1 MTAPNSPLFNSNS
14 FMSLASLDQAAMDAF
29 PEAVYLC
36 AGDVRVLRFNQ
47 KAVELWGRTPTVG
60 DPQERFCG
68 SFRLYRTDGTLLP
81 HDRCAMAVALQ
92 TGGSFRD
99 QEVVIEEP
107 GVGCRHIL
115 LREGVCRMRRF
126 YFHVKNG
133 QVTVLDQEGV
143 EFADEQEAGKEA
155 ARRGREIATR
165 SALKGV
171 SPGGLILVVDEQW
184 QPVYGVPFDGDA

>member
-1 MTAPNSPLFNSNS
+1 
-14 FMSLASLDQAAMDAF
+14 
-29 PEAVYLC
+29 
-36 AGDVRVLRFNQ
+36 
-47 KAVELWGRTPTVG
+47 
-60 DPQERFCG
+60 
-68 SFRLYRTDGTLLP
+68 
-81 HDRCAMAVALQ
+81 
-92 TGGSFRD
+92 
-99 QEVVIEEP
+99 
-107 GVGCRHIL
+107 
-115 LREGVCRMRRF
+115 MRRF

-184 QPVYGVPFDGDA
+184 QPVCGVPFDGDA